1 MQQVPDPHGVGGC
14 KMPDTAKISRRA
26 FIKSAVGA
34 GAGIAMAQVVPAA
47 ALGLGRRPAPSNRI
61 VMGCIGMGGQ
71 GTGNMSVFL
80 GQPDVQVVAVCDV
93 DRNHLAN
100 AKNIVDRHYGNSD
113 CAAYTDFRELLARKD
128 LDAISLA
135 TPDHWHAI
143 PAIMAMEAGLDV
155 YGEKPISHCLMEGRA
170 MANAQKKNGRIWQTG
185 SWQRSQAHFRFAC
198 ELVRNGRIG
207 KVVKIEV
214 GLPTGSP
221 CGPVQF
227 KDPPPELDYDF
238 WIGPSRWAPYCD
250 LRTHWNWRWQL
261 DYGGG
266 QLMDWIGHH
275 ADIANWGMGWDDT
288 GPIQI
293 EGSGNYPD
301 QGIWDAATTYYFVAT
316 YRGGVEMHVANGGNR
331 GIRGGTRWI
340 GENGDWVW
348 VDRGGIDASPKKLLQ
363 EHIGPDEIQLFR
375 SPGHHREFL
384 DCVKTR
390 RSTITPAET
399 AHRAASIG
407 HLGQIAMILGR
418 RIRWN
423 PDTEEII
430 GDPAASRMLSTPMR
444 SPWHI

>member
-1 MQQVPDPHGVGGC
+1 
-14 KMPDTAKISRRA
+14 MPDTARMSRRA
-26 FIKSAVGA
+26 FIRSAVSA
-34 GAGIAMAQVVPAA
+34 GAGIAMAQVVPAS

-61 VMGCIGMGGQ
+61 VMGCIGVGGQ
-71 GTGNMSVFL
+71 GTGNMQVFL

-93 DRNHLAN
+93 DRNHLNN
-100 AKNIVDRHYGNSD
+100 AKSIVDRHYGNGD

-143 PAIMAMEAGLDV
+143 PAIMAMNAGLDV

-170 MANAQKKNGRIWQTG
+170 MANAQKENGRIWQTG

-275 ADIANWGMGWDDT
+275 ADIANWGMGWDNT
-288 GPIQI
+288 GPVQV
-293 EGSGNYPD
+293 EGSGNYPE

-390 RSTITPAET
+390 RPTITPAET

-418 RIRWN
+418 RIHWN
-423 PDTEEII
+423 PDTEQII
-430 GDPAASRMLSTPMR
+430 GDPTASRMLSTPMR
-444 SPWHI
+444 SPWHL